1 MRLLSKIIIK
11 DFADNQ
17 CFVLDLEDES
27 DTYLKCVDVFAEL
40 MQHIH
45 RLENFTAQSLV
56 EFLKTQYADVDE
68 AQLAK
73 DVEAFIVFLKEK
85 NFVAE

>member
-11 DFADNQ
+11 DFSEGQ
-17 CFVLDLEDES
+17 CFVLDLEDDS
-27 DTYLKCVDVFAEL
+27 DAYFKCVDVFAEL

-56 EFLKTQYADVDE
+56 EFLKTQYADVEE
-68 AQLAK
+68 AQLSK
-73 DVEAFIVFLKEK
+73 DVDAFISFLKEK